1 MAGLVAQTLRGMST
15 EPLYCYRYSGIS
27 CSVIRIASHRKREVE
42 SAQIR
47 NGKISLR
54 NGNTLRGNVKDLYP
68 HADTDMC
75 NVTGSNRKGK
85 LLHFFSCIPYVRYI
99 RKGTE
104 GTQCD
109 SLHKWKAS
117 S

>member
-1 MAGLVAQTLRGMST
+1 MST
-15 EPLYCYRYSGIS
+15 EPLYCYHYSGIL
-27 CSVIRIASHRKREVE
+27 CSVIRIASHCKREVE

-47 NGKISLR
+47 NGKISSR

-75 NVTGSNRKGK
+75 NVREATVKE
-85 LLHFFSCIPYVRYI
+85 SCCISFHVYHMYATLE
-99 RKGTE
+99 KGTE